1 MAKVK
6 YIRCDIYKR
15 GVHIFIGTHKQML
28 KYAKKEWVEREYS
41 DFIKELSIKTEG
53 YATTYFGNGE
63 CLVLLP
69 KFPNTPREIA
79 VAGHELLHATDFIL
93 WYSGVKRYDNEDI
106 SNEAYSYLLEHLLRE
121 TLEEDGYEQVG

>member
-15 GVHIFIGTHKQML
+15 GVHIFIGTYEQMI
-28 KYAKKEWVEREYS
+28 KYAKNTWVEEEYE
-41 DFIKELSIKTEG
+41 DFIGTLKTKTDG

-69 KFPNTPREIA
+69 KFPNNPVDIA
-79 VAGHELLHATDFIL
+79 VAGHELLHATDYIL
-93 WYSGVKRYDNEDI
+93 WYSGVHRNEEEI
-106 SNEAYSYLLEHLLRE
+106 SNEAYTYLLEHLLRN
-121 TLEEDGYEQVG
+121 TLEREGYEPI